1 MRHVEILLAIIV
13 SWAIRIGM
21 TNAEIVDVID
31 LNRRNLT
38 SESTLELDLMNWH
51 LNQLGNNGFTV
62 CFSYLNSG
70 INYLNLILEKND
82 TDSLDLGF
90 RFDCEPECN
99 ILVQLPNYIIRGIRA
114 YVYSIFPFFMC

>member
-31 LNRRNLT
+31 LNRQNLT

-70 INYLNLILEKND
+70 INYLNLILDKDD
-82 TDSLDLGF
+82 TDSLDLGI
-90 RFDCEPECN
+90 RFECEPECN
-99 ILVQLPNYIIRGIRA
+99 FVFKLPNYSARGIRT
-114 YVYSIFPFFMC
+114 YVYPLFL